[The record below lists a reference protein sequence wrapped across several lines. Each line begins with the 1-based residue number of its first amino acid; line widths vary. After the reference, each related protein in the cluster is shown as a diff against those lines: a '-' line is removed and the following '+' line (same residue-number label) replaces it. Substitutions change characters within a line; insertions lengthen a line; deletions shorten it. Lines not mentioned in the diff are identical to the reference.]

1 MEFSRQED
9 CSGEPFPSPGD
20 LADPGM
26 EAGSPALQADCFL
39 SEPPGKSAG
48 KLCTQYDLVHSM
60 NVCAESLQSCLSLCH
75 PMGCSPP
82 GSSVLGILQA
92 RVQERVVM
100 PTSRGSF

>member
-9 CSGEPFPSPGD
+9 WSGEPFPSPGE

-48 KLCTQYDLVHSM
+48 KPCTQYDLVHSM
-60 NVCAESLQSCLSLCH
+60 NVCAESLQSRLSLCD

-82 GSSVLGILQA
+82 GSSVRRILQA